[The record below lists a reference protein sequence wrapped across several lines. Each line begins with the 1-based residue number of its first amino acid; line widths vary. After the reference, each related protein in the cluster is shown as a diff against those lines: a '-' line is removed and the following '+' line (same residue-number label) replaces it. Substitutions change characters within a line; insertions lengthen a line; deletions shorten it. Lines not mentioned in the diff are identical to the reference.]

1 MAQKNEIAFFA
12 KTNFRN
18 QERVFGIKTD
28 DRTRHMYIIGKTGM
42 GKTNLLENLVVQ
54 DIRNGHGVCYIDP
67 HGDTAEK
74 LLRAVPANRINDV
87 IYLNPADQNFPL
99 AFNVMESVDPD
110 YRHLVASGLIGV
122 FKKIWADSWGPRLE
136 YILRNAILALLEYP
150 GSTLLGVTRIL
161 VDKKYRER
169 VVERVTDPVI
179 RQFWVDEFPKWSDK
193 VLQEVVSPIQNKV
206 GQFLSS
212 SLIRNIVGQT
222 QSSFD
227 IRNAMDTQKIL
238 IINLSKG
245 RIGEDNG
252 ALLGAMMI
260 TKIQLAAMGRVDIAE
275 EDRKDFYL
283 YVDEFQ
289 NFATESF
296 ANILS
301 EARKYRLNL
310 ILANQ
315 YITQI
320 DEKVRDAIFGNAGT
334 IISFRVG
341 AMDAEFLE
349 KEFMPVFVQNDI
361 VNLPKYNIYLKLMI
375 DGIAGDAFSAQV
387 LPPIYIGDTADNE
400 EKIIAASRERYA
412 SSKEE
417 VEDKISR
424 WSGVMPANGFAT
436 VNKPVAANTNY
447 APSTSVPTRPVIQ
460 NPDNIH
466 YAAPKIAP
474 QNQPVQS
481 RPVQPAPASNA
492 SISQPGKPKMTW
504 QTPAPK
510 QQPQVIQPSRP
521 VVPAPQFKQA
531 NNNAVYTEPVTS
543 PINIEQKAPESSK
556 MAPEA
561 WEPQKMIEPQVA
573 VENAA
578 LYNADDLGEYNEPEA
593 VDASE
598 MPVIATQNTA
608 QMQSQPVIPT
618 ALEEKSLSLEESI
631 QAQIQSEPAVAVQAE
646 ENPDYYVKPI
656 DDRPK
661 YDAIC
666 DMCADAIQI
675 PFQPDGKRPTFCKD
689 CLKEYQRMTA
699 KEKLNQ
705 ERKIQ
710 MAQEDSLAQPSNAV
724 AAMPTAT
731 KTVSRP
737 PYQGKAPFK
746 NHKISSSHHQGT
758 GKSVQHL
765 AYISKDRPMSL
776 SQMQNIAPKKFKT
789 ERKKPEVNL
798 EEVRQM
804 LINHSRTS

>member
-54 DIRNGHGVCYIDP
+54 DIRNGHGICYIDP

-74 LLRAVPANRINDV
+74 LLRAIPAERINDV
-87 IYLNPADQNFPL
+87 IYLNPSDQNYPL

-169 VVERVTDPVI
+169 VVEKVTDPVI

-222 QSSFD
+222 KSSFD

-275 EDRKDFYL
+275 ADRKDFYL

-375 DGIAGDAFSAQV
+375 DGIAGDAFSATV
-387 LPPIYIGDTADNE
+387 LPPVYIGDTAENE

-424 WSGVMPANGFAT
+424 WAGVMPAAGFTT
-436 VNKPVAANTNY
+436 VNKAPEQVAQNPNNIKYVHPVSSPQQRSNSIQNFAPKAVAAPVALKAQQPVRNVASS
-447 APSTSVPTRPVIQ
+447 APVSAPVPIAAPLSQKSVQRPV
-460 NPDNIH
+460 
-466 YAAPKIAP
+466 
-474 QNQPVQS
+474 
-481 RPVQPAPASNA
+481 
-492 SISQPGKPKMTW
+492 
-504 QTPAPK
+504 
-510 QQPQVIQPSRP
+510 
-521 VVPAPQFKQA
+521 
-531 NNNAVYTEPVTS
+531 E
-543 PINIEQKAPESSK
+543 EQKKPYV
-556 MAPEA
+556 
-561 WEPQKMIEPQVA
+561 Q
-573 VENAA
+573 
-578 LYNADDLGEYNEPEA
+578 DDLGEYNEIPKNEA
-593 VDASE
+593 VQS
-598 MPVIATQNTA
+598 IAA
-608 QMQSQPVIPT
+608 
-618 ALEEKSLSLEESI
+618 
-631 QAQIQSEPAVAVQAE
+631 EPE
-646 ENPDYYVKPI
+646 ENHDYYVKPI

-661 YDAIC
+661 FDAVC
-666 DMCADAIQI
+666 DMCADNIQI
-675 PFQPDGKRPTFCKD
+675 PFAPDGKRPTFCKD
-689 CLKEYQRMTA
+689 CLKEYQRMNA
-699 KEKLNQ
+699 KEKLKQEEKIKRQQEEAQVQEVPTASPAKTYPKKFESKSATNQAPRQ
-705 ERKIQ
+705 ERKT
-710 MAQEDSLAQPSNAV
+710 EH
-724 AAMPTAT
+724 
-731 KTVSRP
+731 
-737 PYQGKAPFK
+737 KAF
-746 NHKISSSHHQGT
+746 
-758 GKSVQHL
+758 V
-765 AYISKDRPMSL
+765 SKDRPMSL
-776 SQMQNIAPKKFKT
+776 SQMQHIAPKQFKPT
-789 ERKKPEVNL
+789 RVRPQINL
-798 EEVRQM
+798 SEVREM
-804 LINHSRTS
+804 INKNKE